1 MTTPAHDDKGAYK
14 VVLDEEQEGVYGS
27 SRTGS
32 LSARSPPPPSHFDHL
47 LNHPALPV
55 LCYCASS
62 ILMTVRLGSPFLPR
76 SHCVT
81 SGPEL
86 TWKATIPPAFHFY
99 RPGYQQ

>member
-62 ILMTVRLGSPFLPR
+62 ILMTVRLGFCFLPG
-76 SHCVT
+76 SHCAPSDRT
-81 SGPEL
+81 D
-86 TWKATIPPAFHFY
+86 W
-99 RPGYQQ
+99 